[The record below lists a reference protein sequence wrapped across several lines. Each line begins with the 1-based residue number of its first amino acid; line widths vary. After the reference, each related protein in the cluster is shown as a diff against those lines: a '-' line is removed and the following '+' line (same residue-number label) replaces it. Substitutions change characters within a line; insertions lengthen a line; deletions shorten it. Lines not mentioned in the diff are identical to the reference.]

1 VTQLQEDRAAAPAGG
16 DATPVLEVEGL
27 EVGYRTRD
35 GQVYPAVRGVDLR
48 VRPGEVVAL
57 VGESGSGKSTTAH
70 AALHLLARG
79 GSVTGGR
86 IRLGGR
92 DVSDLTEREW
102 QGVRGRE
109 VGLVPQDPTVSLN
122 PVQRVGDQVA
132 EVLVIHGLA
141 RRREARRRAVAL
153 LEQSG
158 VPDPAARARQYPHEL
173 SGGLR
178 QRVLIAIAIAA
189 GPRLVVADEP
199 TSALDVTVQRR
210 ILDHLE
216 TLVRDRGTALLL
228 ITQDLGVA
236 ADRADRIVVLENGA
250 VVEEGTAGQVLGDPR
265 HPYTRQLIAAA
276 PSLADGRLVAGAP
289 GAAGGAAAPSGPTA
303 TTTGAPAAPDAEVAP
318 VLELVDVRK
327 EFPRPRGAAGAR
339 SLVAVDG
346 VSLRVDRGTTYAL
359 VGESGSGKSTTA
371 RLALHLEQPT
381 AGRVRFRGE
390 DVTGARGET
399 LRRLRRGFQVV
410 YQSPYASLDPRFTVA
425 EVIAEPLRAY
435 GVGTRVERA
444 DRVRELLA
452 DVALPA
458 DAARRSPRELSGGQ
472 RQRVAIARA
481 LALRPDLVVLDEPV
495 SALDVSV
502 QAQILDLLVRLQA
515 EHGLTYLFIS
525 HDLAVVRRV
534 ADHVGVL
541 HDGRLVEQGTAEQI
555 LLDPRQEYT
564 RELVAAIP
572 GRRVRPGAPAASVGR
587 PTAARAAGPT
597 PVEAR

>member
-1 VTQLQEDRAAAPAGG
+1 MTQLQEDRAPAPADAG
-16 DATPVLEVEGL
+16 ATPVLEVEGL

-35 GQVYPAVRGVDLR
+35 GQVYRAVRGVDLR

-153 LEQSG
+153 LEQAG

-189 GPRLVVADEP
+189 GPRLIVADEP

-228 ITQDLGVA
+228 ITHDLGVA
-236 ADRADRIVVLENGA
+236 ADRADRIVVLEHGV
-250 VVEEGTAGQVLGDPR
+250 VVEEGAADEVLGAPR

-276 PSLADGRLVAGAP
+276 PSLADGRLGP
-289 GAAGGAAAPSGPTA
+289 SAAEATAAPA
-303 TTTGAPAAPDAEVAP
+303 AEVAP

-371 RLALHLEQPT
+371 RLALHLERPT

-425 EVIAEPLRAY
+425 DVIAEPLRAY
-435 GVGTRVERA
+435 GVGTRAERA

-481 LALRPDLVVLDEPV
+481 LALHPDLVVLDEPV

-541 HDGRLVEQGTAEQI
+541 HDGRLVEQGTAEAI
-555 LLDPRQEYT
+555 LLDPREEYT

-572 GRRVRPGAPAASVGR
+572 GRRVRPVASAGGTARTAPEETR
-587 PTAARAAGPT
+587 
-597 PVEAR
+597 

>member
-1 VTQLQEDRAAAPAGG
+1 MTQLQEDLAATVPGE
-16 DATPVLEVEGL
+16 DAAPVLEVEGL

-35 GQVYPAVRGVDLR
+35 GATYRAVRGIDLR

-79 GSVTGGR
+79 GAVTGGR
-86 IRLGGR
+86 IRLAGR

-102 QGVRGRE
+102 QAVRGRE

-141 RRREARRRAVAL
+141 RRREARRRAVGL
-153 LEQSG
+153 LEQAG
-158 VPDPAARARQYPHEL
+158 VPDAAVRARQYPHQL

-189 GPRLVVADEP
+189 GPRLIVADEP

-228 ITQDLGVA
+228 ITHDLGVA
-236 ADRADRIVVLENGA
+236 ADRADRIVVLENGV
-250 VVEEGTAGQVLGDPR
+250 VVEEGTADAVLGAPR

-276 PSLADGRLVAGAP
+276 PSLASERLVAPAP
-289 GAAGGAAAPSGPTA
+289 GPAAAVR
-303 TTTGAPAAPDAEVAP
+303 AAPVPAPVQTAPVPGGAP
-318 VLELVDVRK
+318 VLELAGVRK
-327 EFPRPRGAAGAR
+327 EFPLPRGSAERA
-339 SLVAVDG
+339 LVAVDD
-346 VSLRVDRGTTYAL
+346 VSLRVDRGQTYAL

-371 RLALHLEQPT
+371 RLALHLEQAT
-381 AGRVRFRGE
+381 AGRVLFRGE
-390 DVTGARGET
+390 DVTGVRGEA
-399 LRRLRRGFQVV
+399 LRRIRRGFQVV
-410 YQSPYASLDPRFTVA
+410 YQSPYASLDPRFTV
-425 EVIAEPLRAY
+425 EQVIVEPLRAY
-435 GVGTRVERA
+435 GVGTRAERSERA
-444 DRVRELLA
+444 AVLLA
-452 DVALPA
+452 EVALPA
-458 DAARRSPRELSGGQ
+458 DALRRSPRELSGGQ

-515 EHGLTYLFIS
+515 QHGLTYLFIS
-525 HDLAVVRRV
+525 HDLAVVRQV

-541 HDGRLVEQGTAEQI
+541 HRGRLVEQGPADRI
-555 LLDPRQEYT
+555 LLDPQQEYT

-572 GRRVRPGAPAASVGR
+572 GRRRATVATVATVAEE
-587 PTAARAAGPT
+587 TA
-597 PVEAR
+597 

>member
-1 VTQLQEDRAAAPAGG
+1 MQEDRAPAPADAG
-16 DATPVLEVEGL
+16 ATPVLEVEGL

-35 GQVYPAVRGVDLR
+35 GQVYRAVRGVDLR

-153 LEQSG
+153 LEQAG

-189 GPRLVVADEP
+189 GPRLIVADEP

-228 ITQDLGVA
+228 ITHDLGVA
-236 ADRADRIVVLENGA
+236 ADRADRIVVLEHGV
-250 VVEEGTAGQVLGDPR
+250 VVEEGAADEVLGAPR

-276 PSLADGRLVAGAP
+276 PSLADGRLGP
-289 GAAGGAAAPSGPTA
+289 SAAEATAAPA
-303 TTTGAPAAPDAEVAP
+303 AEVAP

-371 RLALHLEQPT
+371 RLALHLERPT

-425 EVIAEPLRAY
+425 DVIAEPLRAY
-435 GVGTRVERA
+435 GVGTRAERA

-481 LALRPDLVVLDEPV
+481 LALHPDLVVLDEPV

-541 HDGRLVEQGTAEQI
+541 HDGRLVEQGTAEAI
-555 LLDPRQEYT
+555 LLDPREEYT

-572 GRRVRPGAPAASVGR
+572 GRRVRPVASAGGTARTAPEETR
-587 PTAARAAGPT
+587 
-597 PVEAR
+597 

>member
-1 VTQLQEDRAAAPAGG
+1 TSTSSSTG
-16 DATPVLEVEGL
+16 ATS
-27 EVGYRTRD
+27 
-35 GQVYPAVRGVDLR
+35 A
-48 VRPGEVVAL
+48 
-57 VGESGSGKSTTAH
+57 
-70 AALHLLARG
+70 
-79 GSVTGGR
+79 
-86 IRLGGR
+86 
-92 DVSDLTEREW
+92 
-102 QGVRGRE
+102 
-109 VGLVPQDPTVSLN
+109 
-122 PVQRVGDQVA
+122 A
-132 EVLVIHGLA
+132 EVAPEV
-141 RRREARRRAVAL
+141 
-153 LEQSG
+153 
-158 VPDPAARARQYPHEL
+158 PAA
-173 SGGLR
+173 
-178 QRVLIAIAIAA
+178 
-189 GPRLVVADEP
+189 
-199 TSALDVTVQRR
+199 
-210 ILDHLE
+210 
-216 TLVRDRGTALLL
+216 
-228 ITQDLGVA
+228 
-236 ADRADRIVVLENGA
+236 
-250 VVEEGTAGQVLGDPR
+250 
-265 HPYTRQLIAAA
+265 
-276 PSLADGRLVAGAP
+276 
-289 GAAGGAAAPSGPTA
+289 
-303 TTTGAPAAPDAEVAP
+303 AEVAP

-327 EFPRPRGAAGAR
+327 EFPRPRGAGGAR

-371 RLALHLEQPT
+371 RLALHLERPT
-381 AGRVRFRGE
+381 AGRVLFRGE
-390 DVTGARGET
+390 DVTGARGEV

-435 GVGTRVERA
+435 GVGTRAERA
-444 DRVRELLA
+444 ERVRELLA

-525 HDLAVVRRV
+525 HDLAVVRQV

-572 GRRVRPGAPAASVGR
+572 GRRVRPRSPS
-587 PTAARAAGPT
+587 AR
-597 PVEAR
+597 

>member
-1 VTQLQEDRAAAPAGG
+1 MQEDRAPARADAG
-16 DATPVLEVEGL
+16 ATPVLEVEGL

-35 GQVYPAVRGVDLR
+35 GQVYRAVRGVDLR

-153 LEQSG
+153 LEQAG

-189 GPRLVVADEP
+189 GPRLIVADEP

-228 ITQDLGVA
+228 ITHDLGVA
-236 ADRADRIVVLENGA
+236 ADRADRIVVLEHGV
-250 VVEEGTAGQVLGDPR
+250 VVEEGTADEVLADPR

-276 PSLADGRLVAGAP
+276 PSLADGRLGLS
-289 GAAGGAAAPSGPTA
+289 AAE
-303 TTTGAPAAPDAEVAP
+303 APAAPAAEVAP

-327 EFPRPRGAAGAR
+327 DFPRPRGAAGAR

-425 EVIAEPLRAY
+425 DVIAEPLRAY
-435 GVGTRVERA
+435 GVGTRAERA
-444 DRVRELLA
+444 ERVRELLA

-541 HDGRLVEQGTAEQI
+541 HDGRLVEQGTAEAI
-555 LLDPRQEYT
+555 LLDPREDYT

-572 GRRVRPGAPAASVGR
+572 GRRRRPVAPAGS
-587 PTAARAAGPT
+587 TARTAPE
-597 PVEAR
+597 EAR

>member
-1 VTQLQEDRAAAPAGG
+1 MTQVQEDRAPARVDA

-35 GQVYPAVRGVDLR
+35 GQVYRAVRGVDLR

-102 QGVRGRE
+102 QAVRGRE

-141 RRREARRRAVAL
+141 RRREARRRAVTL
-153 LEQSG
+153 LEQAG
-158 VPDPAARARQYPHEL
+158 VPDPAARARQYPHQL

-178 QRVLIAIAIAA
+178 QRVLIAVAIAA

-228 ITQDLGVA
+228 ITHDLGVA
-236 ADRADRIVVLENGA
+236 ADRADRIVVLEHGV
-250 VVEEGTAGQVLGDPR
+250 VVEEGTADEVLGAPR

-276 PSLADGRLVAGAP
+276 PSLADGRLVA
-289 GAAGGAAAPSGPTA
+289 SGPTA
-303 TTTGAPAAPDAEVAP
+303 TATGAPAAPAAEVAP

-444 DRVRELLA
+444 ERVRELLA

-541 HDGRLVEQGTAEQI
+541 HDGRLVEQGTAEAI
-555 LLDPRQEYT
+555 LLDPREDYT

-572 GRRVRPGAPAASVGR
+572 GRRPRPRTAPAA
-587 PTAARAAGPT
+587 AR
-597 PVEAR
+597 